1 MQTWQ
6 NHFSTYLDNVMD
18 YGHSHMLSVL
28 QKLKFEERPS
38 QDHIKA
44 LMPPEWSVIFTEQ
57 DYTFT
62 DILGLLATKTI
73 YFRPEFEFQFMMGI
87 MSLIQIPEIAAFLHE
102 LGLQKEVSP
111 YNTRRRVMLYA
122 QIIEYGLIVEDD
134 EMKAIGL
141 VLLNDRKKLEN
152 VFNNQIINTLTQE
165 TIEHT
170 VLSREGPNFHIYID
184 NFLQPL
190 ELCQKLP

>member
-170 VLSREGPNFHIYID
+170 VLSRS
-184 NFLQPL
+184 
-190 ELCQKLP
+190 